1 MQTKLPPEQISKSVC
16 KHLFFS
22 QYIIMLGHKKNFA
35 SQKKADAHQVMVD
48 EGEVRVSD
56 NDQQPI
62 QKWSMRGDNNE
73 SLQTLLTEVFTKK
86 RPRGVAFSDGTN
98 SQFGF
103 DEEFNSN

>member
-1 MQTKLPPEQISKSVC
+1 MMQTRLPPEQISKYVC

-35 SQKKADAHQVMVD
+35 SQKKADAHQV
-48 EGEVRVSD
+48 
-56 NDQQPI
+56 
-62 QKWSMRGDNNE
+62 
-73 SLQTLLTEVFTKK
+73 TLLTEVFTKK
-86 RPRGVAFSDGTN
+86 KRPRGVSFSDGTN